1 MIIQRRDCIIDLQ
14 LRKMVRDEIG
24 ESGYRP
30 VEGKTGEKNTVC
42 FGAGKILHDFLNGY
56 ADYDLA
62 AKRLNWFLTTMKRRK
77 MGDTSI
83 CLRT

>member
-1 MIIQRRDCIIDLQ
+1 MKRS
-14 LRKMVRDEIG
+14 

-30 VEGKTGEKNTVC
+30 VEGKTGKKNTVC

-62 AKRLNWFLTTMKRRK
+62 AKIELVLDNNEEKWGTQVSVCGRNI
-77 MGDTSI
+77 DVTSVQNFCKSI
-83 CLRT
+83 SGQ